1 MAMITERQQRAP
13 RAAAGGDMNTR
24 PAAIPASEPT
34 LSLPHFIG
42 IGAPRCGTTWVF
54 KMLRL
59 HPEVWIPW
67 KELHFFDSAD
77 PETDSGYDIE
87 SRLFRWQHGWQYV
100 LKRLAVR
107 SIPGAAA
114 FARRYMPLKAIH
126 APGYRWSAH
135 YLLGRTS
142 AEWYEGLFREGSAR
156 GLRCGEIT
164 PAYFMLSAT
173 GIQRVARI
181 LPEAR
186 AFLLLRN
193 PLHWAWSDLC
203 RSVRRDGLDPARL
216 STDELI
222 ARCRVPTGQSRA
234 DFGSNV
240 ERWLENFPRERL
252 LIGYYERIRS
262 EPVALL
268 EEICRFIGIG
278 PLPTQ
283 VKELTGE
290 QVNSS
295 AQGLSMPDAV
305 RRYAAER
312 YRGEVQ
318 KLAAL
323 LGAPA
328 TQWLEQVESVLR
340 SR

>member
-1 MAMITERQQRAP
+1 MAMAQEDLQHDP
-13 RAAAGGDMNTR
+13 YAAAGGEVPTR
-24 PAAIPASEPT
+24 ATASQASESA

-54 KMLRL
+54 TMLRL

-67 KELHFFDSAD
+67 KELHYFDSVD

-107 SIPGAAA
+107 SIPGAGA
-114 FARRYMPLKAIH
+114 FARRYMPLKAIQ
-126 APGYRWSAH
+126 ASGYRWSAH

-164 PAYFMLSAT
+164 PAYFMLSAA
-173 GIQRVARI
+173 GIQRIARI

-193 PLHWAWSDLC
+193 PLQWAWSDLC
-203 RSVRRDGLDPARL
+203 KSLRRDRLDPARL

-222 ARCRVPTGQSRA
+222 ARCRVPTGHSRA

-252 LIGYYERIRS
+252 FISYYERIRG

-278 PLPTQ
+278 PLPAQ
-283 VKELTGE
+283 VKELTAA

-295 AQGLSMPDAV
+295 AQGVPMPDAV
-305 RRYAAER
+305 RRHAAER
-312 YRGEVQ
+312 YRSETQ

-328 TQWLEQVESVLR
+328 TQWLEQIESVLR
-340 SR
+340 SP